1 MGVRELRG
9 LTALTHLSLSGCTN
23 MTDVGLQHLS
33 SLTALNTLYV
43 SGTST
48 TQAGKNAL
56 KAALPALTIHG

>member
-1 MGVRELRG
+1 M
-9 LTALTHLSLSGCTN
+9 
-23 MTDVGLQHLS
+23 
-33 SLTALNTLYV
+33 ALNTLYV